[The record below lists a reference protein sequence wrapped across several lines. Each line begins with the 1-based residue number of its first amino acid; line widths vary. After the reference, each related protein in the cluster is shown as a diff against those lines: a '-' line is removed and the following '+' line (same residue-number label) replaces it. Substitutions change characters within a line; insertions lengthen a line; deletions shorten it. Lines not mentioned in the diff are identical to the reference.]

1 MAWDGSP
8 AGARPAYRQL
18 WTKFAHIAQPY
29 FYPRVWG
36 GAWIT
41 LLLMVLLLVWV
52 FALLFLCIAAVT
64 LAGHH
69 FNPTLTDTIAPGLS
83 GMLRSLLHSPGVLLV
98 IASLVLPIGGFLA
111 AARHVRSHWQPWM
124 LLAIVLLLSIAVTG
138 INVGF
143 SYVGNFFTNALVNK
157 DQARAYLFVGV
168 YFAGFLLGIP
178 IVALY
183 GYMQSYL
190 GLHWRDWLT
199 NTVLGKYFQGRT
211 YYNIETTAELDNP
224 DQRIS
229 EDIRNFTRVTLTFL
243 LILLGSLMDVVS
255 FAGILWAKSHLLV
268 GVVLAYSLFGTFLT
282 VLLGRRL
289 VHLNYDQLRYEAD
302 FRYALVHV
310 RDNAESIAFY
320 RGEAQEVQRISTRFW
335 QVLRNYNLLIGWQ
348 RNLSFLTTAYRYLPV
363 VLPYLVLFPQYFS
376 GKIQFGDMT
385 QANFAFMQV
394 YGALSLIVSQIEQIT
409 NFAAGVDR
417 LAAFTEIMTTDTEAP
432 ARIRVEE
439 APQVA
444 LENVTLLTP
453 NAQRTLVEHLS
464 VYLPP
469 KACLIIVGHSGVGK
483 SSLLRAIAGLW
494 QRGRGTI
501 RRPALDT
508 MLFLPQRPYM
518 ILGSLRAQLLYPAI
532 HHAISEA
539 ALRHVLEEVHLAELP
554 ERVGGWDVELDWADV
569 LSLGEQ
575 QLLAFAR
582 LLLTQP
588 QYAILDE
595 ATSALDVK
603 NEEHLYRLLQ
613 AAEIPYISAGHRP
626 SVLQYHQHVLEL
638 AGEGRWR
645 LLPVETYV
653 LETSA
658 AHEAERPLAERPAT
672 SGPSRVQPIESKY
685 SRHRIST
692 QRR

>member
-1 MAWDGSP
+1 MEWDGSP
-8 AGARPAYRQL
+8 ARVRPVNRQL
-18 WTKFAHIAQPY
+18 WKKFVRIAQPY
-29 FYPRVWG
+29 FYPMVRG
-36 GAWIT
+36 GGWLT
-41 LLLMVLLLVWV
+41 LFLIVMLLVWV
-52 FALLFLCIAAVT
+52 FALLFLCVAAVT

-69 FNPTLTDTIAPGLS
+69 LNPTLTETIAPGLS
-83 GMLRSLLHSPGVLLV
+83 DTLYSLLQSSGVLLV
-98 IASLVLPIGGFLA
+98 IASLVIPIGGFLA
-111 AARHVRSHWQPWM
+111 LGRHVRSRWQQWG
-124 LLAIVLLLSIAVTG
+124 LLAIVLFLSIAVTG

-143 SYVGNFFTNALVNK
+143 SYIGNFFTNALVNK
-157 DQARAYLFVGV
+157 DQTLAYLFVGV
-168 YFAGFLLGIP
+168 YFGGFLLGIP

-183 GYMQSYL
+183 GYMQAYL
-190 GLHWRDWLT
+190 GLRWRDWLT
-199 NTVLGKYFQGRT
+199 NDFVGKYFQGRT
-211 YYNIETTAELDNP
+211 YYDIEITAEIDNP

-229 EDIRNFTRVTLTFL
+229 EDIRTFTRVTLAFL
-243 LILLGSLMDVVS
+243 LVILGALMDLVS
-255 FAGILWAKSHLLV
+255 FAGILWAKSQLLV
-268 GVVLAYSLFGTFLT
+268 GVVLAYSLIGTLLT
-282 VLLGRRL
+282 VLMGRRL
-289 VHLNYDQLRYEAD
+289 VRLNYDQLRYEAD
-302 FRYALVHV
+302 FRYTLVHV

-320 RGEAQEVQRISTRFW
+320 RGEAQEVQRISGRFW

-385 QANFAFMQV
+385 QANFAFAQV

-417 LAAFTEIMTTDTEAP
+417 LAALTETMTVDTAAP
-432 ARIRVEE
+432 ERIRFEE
-439 APQVA
+439 APQMA
-444 LENVTLLTP
+444 LEDVTLLTP
-453 NAQRTLVEHLS
+453 NGQRTLVEHLS
-464 VYLPP
+464 VHLPP
-469 KACLIIVGHSGVGK
+469 EACFIIVGPSGVGK

-494 QRGRGTI
+494 QRGMGTI

-539 ALRHVLEEVHLAELP
+539 ALRHVLEQVHLAELP

-575 QLLAFAR
+575 QRLAFAR

-588 QYAILDE
+588 QYAMLDE
-595 ATSALDVK
+595 ATSALDVQ

-613 AAEIPYISAGHRP
+613 AAAITYVSVGHRP

-653 LETSA
+653 LETHA
-658 AHEAERPLAERPAT
+658 AAP
-672 SGPSRVQPIESKY
+672 
-685 SRHRIST
+685 
-692 QRR
+692 